1 MDIVKNS
8 VLKKSCLFSDLGE
21 NEIDHAL
28 DFFKAANKS
37 YAKGQ
42 IFISPEDDLKNF
54 GLVLSGTVQIYTLDI
69 DGSQMIMATV
79 LPGETFGESLSY
91 LKRKSEI
98 FAVALADTDIL
109 WLSPE
114 RIQGADII
122 SDREKELLNRFIS
135 LLANR
140 ALTMNDRIQIL
151 SKLSIREKLIA
162 FFTETVRKYK
172 SYSFSLPFDRADM
185 AIYLGCD
192 RSALSRELSKMN
204 SEGLIT
210 FSGRNFTVNI
220 QKIL

>member
-8 VLKKSCLFSDLGE
+8 VLKRSCLFSALCEDGL
-21 NEIDHAL
+21 DHAL
-28 DFFKAANKS
+28 DFFKATQKS

-42 IFISPEDDLKNF
+42 IFISPEDNLKSF

-98 FAVALADTDIL
+98 FATALTDTDIL

-114 RIQGADII
+114 RIQDGNLTGN
-122 SDREKELLNRFIS
+122 REKELLNRFIS

-162 FFTETVRKYK
+162 FFTESVRKYK
-172 SYSFSLPFDRADM
+172 SYNFALPFDRADM

-204 SEGLIT
+204 AEGLIT
-210 FSGRNFTVNI
+210 FSGKNFTVNI